1 MKNSQKGFVLPLL
14 LVIIAV
20 LLVGGGAY
28 VYTQQKP
35 ASEPAVV
42 DQNTQPKQSTTLST
56 NTDNGVDPVQ
66 ASDSI
71 SNVRVISPN
80 GTEIFK
86 FGETHMIVWEAPRN
100 IVEKATALYV
110 SVENDDDKSS
120 YSPKIGRLPVT
131 TTRID
136 WQIQASRSYGPMLPA
151 FDNLNEGQ
159 YRVRVRYE
167 YDYCSIVGNIPGC
180 GNQYATLGED
190 TSDSYFTIG
199 NQATPVSEQ
208 VKCIFNGTVLE
219 QKCYGDIVSPTVGP
233 PVNFSCTGVGS
244 CVVKIKGFR
253 GAQMTLYSGCSGSA
267 GSAAIT
273 IDGNNENVSFNCGIN
288 KAPTISS
295 LSGPITLERG
305 QLGRWTVQVN
315 DPENDSMRYLVVW
328 GDEPLPPRD
337 VTYPFN
343 WAPGSATVYSVTTFT
358 HAYQQAGTYNISV
371 YAVDADVNHIVNKM
385 VQVKVILELL
395 Y

>member
-1 MKNSQKGFVLPLL
+1 MLL
-14 LVIIAV
+14 AIIAV
-20 LLVGGGAY
+20 LLVGGGAGMY

-56 NTDNGVDPVQ
+56 NTDNATVQ

-120 YSPKIGRLPVT
+120 YSPKIGKLPVT

-167 YDYCSIVGNIPGC
+167 YDYCSIVGHISGC

-190 TSDSYFTIG
+190 TSDSSFTIG
-199 NQATPVSEQ
+199 N
-208 VKCIFNGTVLE
+208 
-219 QKCYGDIVSPTVGP
+219 
-233 PVNFSCTGVGS
+233 
-244 CVVKIKGFR
+244 
-253 GAQMTLYSGCSGSA
+253 
-267 GSAAIT
+267 
-273 IDGNNENVSFNCGIN
+273 
-288 KAPTISS
+288 
-295 LSGPITLERG
+295 
-305 QLGRWTVQVN
+305 
-315 DPENDSMRYLVVW
+315 
-328 GDEPLPPRD
+328 
-337 VTYPFN
+337 
-343 WAPGSATVYSVTTFT
+343 
-358 HAYQQAGTYNISV
+358 
-371 YAVDADVNHIVNKM
+371 
-385 VQVKVILELL
+385 
-395 Y
+395 